1 MDEVKT
7 FGGVGPT
14 IVVVRPYTT
23 RLRRRVW
30 AMLRQAGLDM
40 DEALQIP
47 STTPDEEA
55 VAQVINVKPDLLLVP
70 FNAHRDPGGTPL
82 DGLTFCR
89 HLTQTPGTRPLPIL
103 MPVSRMA
110 AANLRLSSHAKPH
123 AELYAE
129 LLRTRIL
136 VLEDDDLEDP
146 KTPARVVD
154 HLRAHGVFVGS
165 AAPSP

>member
-1 MDEVKT
+1 MKT
-7 FGGVGPT
+7 FGGVAPT

-30 AMLRQAGLDM
+30 AMLRHAGLDM
-40 DEALQIP
+40 DQALQIP

-55 VAQVINVKPDLLLVP
+55 VAQIISARPDLLLVP
-70 FNAHRDPGGTPL
+70 FNAHRDPDGAPL

-89 HLTQTPGTRPLPIL
+89 RFTQTPGTRPLPIL

-110 AANLRLSSHAKPH
+110 AANLRLSSHAEPH
-123 AELYAE
+123 AKIYAE
-129 LLRTRIL
+129 LLQTRIMI
-136 VLEDDDLEDP
+136 LEDDQLDDP

-165 AAPSP
+165 TAPLA